1 MDVGMNDPLAS
12 PVPVIVVNHT
22 NFQRSSQS
30 LLRPSFL
37 SARSHSSIFTDANPS
52 DSCNVTDKVH
62 YPKSFEARQPLSTLW
77 PRSLT
82 PDGEDL
88 EYEEKE
94 EEEEGN
100 YEHLRCYLFSH
111 KFHWPWGLLVFLAS
125 ITTYLADVVCDL
137 YLVVCYFKKDR
148 FDLAAM
154 TLSVIILPSIV
165 MTSFSL
171 TWYVLD
177 KRVGMEPQ
185 RSVYGWGWRLL
196 LHGLQMA
203 PIVRQA
209 DALIYGFRSL
219 RVDKIGL
226 YEAVQLTHLRLCE
239 LADSAM
245 LQVMEGLMES
255 APQLILQLYVLL
267 TNPSNLLLLQYASCG
282 TSLFALA
289 YCLTAYQIA
298 LYNSNTSFSTTFHWR
313 NLPATSI
320 FFIWKVCVLASRLL
334 SLALLAACMRHYPH
348 QPWVFCGCLF
358 LHWFFSFIVLTY
370 ETRVSCSLLEVL
382 FVAALAA
389 VHCFDVAL
397 LNIRRCHRSPTVGT
411 VYTIWYTVFFVEN
424 ATAATVWFLTDGRK
438 EPLRGLTAVS
448 LVIITPPQFS
458 LVWRVGMSSSKTS
471 NTYNRQNW
479 EDSSFPILCETCLG
493 PSPFVRMMRE
503 QYGKEC
509 KICSRPFTVF
519 RWSPGPKA
527 RFKKTEI
534 CQTCAKVKNVCQTC
548 IFDLEYGL
556 PVEVRDKALRLNQ
569 QLPRSDV
576 NREYFHQQ
584 IEQQLEASGDVT
596 APYGGHEF
604 IGKAIVSS
612 NASTGTAS
620 SDLLLKLAR
629 TTPYYRRNRPHICS
643 FWVKGECR
651 RGEECPYRH
660 EKPTDP
666 DDPLSDQNLR
676 DRYYGND
683 DPVAAK
689 LLSKYRAMPKLTPPE
704 DSTITTI
711 YIGGVPA
718 DITEKDLRD
727 HFYQFGE
734 LRSVS
739 VHYKQHCAFLQFTT
753 REAAERAAE
762 RSYDRLIL
770 RGHRLTVNWGKS
782 PAALAAASAGISVTG
797 VIDAGPLPPVP
808 GLPLPPV
815 PPPPSLLSSV
825 SASSVC
831 PMPAIPGP
839 SGAFFSA
846 PPPPPLPMPV
856 VQLAPP
862 VVDPAAFMTGQRGP
876 LPPPLLSAPPPPP
889 PPPPVIQREEGE
901 MGKVEKEIAVE
912 KGEERPVL
920 LDQPPSM
927 LQSPQPT
934 VAQDLP
940 SLGIHYPSQNPQ
952 RMGSVPQSQR
962 HV

>member
-1 MDVGMNDPLAS
+1 
-12 PVPVIVVNHT
+12 
-22 NFQRSSQS
+22 
-30 LLRPSFL
+30 
-37 SARSHSSIFTDANPS
+37 
-52 DSCNVTDKVH
+52 
-62 YPKSFEARQPLSTLW
+62 
-77 PRSLT
+77 
-82 PDGEDL
+82 
-88 EYEEKE
+88 
-94 EEEEGN
+94 
-100 YEHLRCYLFSH
+100 
-111 KFHWPWGLLVFLAS
+111 
-125 ITTYLADVVCDL
+125 
-137 YLVVCYFKKDR
+137 
-148 FDLAAM
+148 
-154 TLSVIILPSIV
+154 
-165 MTSFSL
+165 
-171 TWYVLD
+171 
-177 KRVGMEPQ
+177 
-185 RSVYGWGWRLL
+185 
-196 LHGLQMA
+196 
-203 PIVRQA
+203 
-209 DALIYGFRSL
+209 
-219 RVDKIGL
+219 
-226 YEAVQLTHLRLCE
+226 
-239 LADSAM
+239 
-245 LQVMEGLMES
+245 
-255 APQLILQLYVLL
+255 
-267 TNPSNLLLLQYASCG
+267 
-282 TSLFALA
+282 
-289 YCLTAYQIA
+289 
-298 LYNSNTSFSTTFHWR
+298 
-313 NLPATSI
+313 
-320 FFIWKVCVLASRLL
+320 
-334 SLALLAACMRHYPH
+334 
-348 QPWVFCGCLF
+348 
-358 LHWFFSFIVLTY
+358 
-370 ETRVSCSLLEVL
+370 
-382 FVAALAA
+382 
-389 VHCFDVAL
+389 
-397 LNIRRCHRSPTVGT
+397 
-411 VYTIWYTVFFVEN
+411 
-424 ATAATVWFLTDGRK
+424 
-438 EPLRGLTAVS
+438 
-448 LVIITPPQFS
+448 
-458 LVWRVGMSSSKTS
+458 
-471 NTYNRQNW
+471 
-479 EDSSFPILCETCLG
+479 
-493 PSPFVRMMRE
+493 MMRE

-704 DSTITTI
+704 DCTITTI

-797 VIDAGPLPPVP
+797 VMDVAPLPPVP

-825 SASSVC
+825 SVSSVC
-831 PMPAIPGP
+831 PMPTIPGP

-862 VVDPAAFMTGQRGP
+862 VVDPNAFMAGQRGP

-889 PPPPVIQREEGE
+889 PPPPAVQREEGE
-901 MGKVEKEIAVE
+901 MGKVEKEATAE

-920 LDQPPSM
+920 LDQPPS
-927 LQSPQPT
+927 LPQSPQPA

-962 HV
+962 HI

>member
-1 MDVGMNDPLAS
+1 
-12 PVPVIVVNHT
+12 
-22 NFQRSSQS
+22 
-30 LLRPSFL
+30 
-37 SARSHSSIFTDANPS
+37 
-52 DSCNVTDKVH
+52 
-62 YPKSFEARQPLSTLW
+62 
-77 PRSLT
+77 
-82 PDGEDL
+82 
-88 EYEEKE
+88 
-94 EEEEGN
+94 
-100 YEHLRCYLFSH
+100 
-111 KFHWPWGLLVFLAS
+111 
-125 ITTYLADVVCDL
+125 
-137 YLVVCYFKKDR
+137 
-148 FDLAAM
+148 
-154 TLSVIILPSIV
+154 
-165 MTSFSL
+165 
-171 TWYVLD
+171 
-177 KRVGMEPQ
+177 
-185 RSVYGWGWRLL
+185 
-196 LHGLQMA
+196 
-203 PIVRQA
+203 
-209 DALIYGFRSL
+209 
-219 RVDKIGL
+219 
-226 YEAVQLTHLRLCE
+226 
-239 LADSAM
+239 
-245 LQVMEGLMES
+245 
-255 APQLILQLYVLL
+255 
-267 TNPSNLLLLQYASCG
+267 
-282 TSLFALA
+282 
-289 YCLTAYQIA
+289 
-298 LYNSNTSFSTTFHWR
+298 
-313 NLPATSI
+313 
-320 FFIWKVCVLASRLL
+320 
-334 SLALLAACMRHYPH
+334 
-348 QPWVFCGCLF
+348 
-358 LHWFFSFIVLTY
+358 
-370 ETRVSCSLLEVL
+370 
-382 FVAALAA
+382 
-389 VHCFDVAL
+389 
-397 LNIRRCHRSPTVGT
+397 
-411 VYTIWYTVFFVEN
+411 
-424 ATAATVWFLTDGRK
+424 
-438 EPLRGLTAVS
+438 
-448 LVIITPPQFS
+448 
-458 LVWRVGMSSSKTS
+458 
-471 NTYNRQNW
+471 
-479 EDSSFPILCETCLG
+479 
-493 PSPFVRMMRE
+493 MRE

-704 DSTITTI
+704 DCTITTI

-825 SASSVC
+825 SASSIC

-862 VVDPAAFMTGQRGP
+862 VVDPNGKFCH
-876 LPPPLLSAPPPPP
+876 PP
-889 PPPPVIQREEGE
+889 
-901 MGKVEKEIAVE
+901 
-912 KGEERPVL
+912 
-920 LDQPPSM
+920 
-927 LQSPQPT
+927 
-934 VAQDLP
+934 
-940 SLGIHYPSQNPQ
+940 
-952 RMGSVPQSQR
+952 
-962 HV
+962 

>member
-1 MDVGMNDPLAS
+1 MTMSA
-12 PVPVIVVNHT
+12 VV
-22 NFQRSSQS
+22 
-30 LLRPSFL
+30 
-37 SARSHSSIFTDANPS
+37 
-52 DSCNVTDKVH
+52 
-62 YPKSFEARQPLSTLW
+62 
-77 PRSLT
+77 
-82 PDGEDL
+82 
-88 EYEEKE
+88 
-94 EEEEGN
+94 
-100 YEHLRCYLFSH
+100 
-111 KFHWPWGLLVFLAS
+111 
-125 ITTYLADVVCDL
+125 
-137 YLVVCYFKKDR
+137 
-148 FDLAAM
+148 
-154 TLSVIILPSIV
+154 LPSLV

-177 KRVGMEPQ
+177 KRAGMEPQ
-185 RSVYGWGWRLL
+185 RSVCGWTWRLL

-203 PIVRQA
+203 PIVRQV
-209 DALIYGFRSL
+209 DALIYGFRGL
-219 RVDKIGL
+219 MFDKFSL
-226 YEAVQLTHLRLCE
+226 YEAAQFTQLRLYE

-245 LQVMEGLMES
+245 
-255 APQLILQLYVLL
+255 
-267 TNPSNLLLLQYASCG
+267 LQYASCG

-298 LYNSNTSFSTTFHWR
+298 LRNSNTTFSSTFHWR
-313 NLPATSI
+313 DLPTASMFFAWKI
-320 FFIWKVCVLASRLL
+320 FVLTSRLL
-334 SLALLAACMRHYPH
+334 SLALLAACMRRHPH
-348 QPWVFCGCLF
+348 QPWVFCGCLL
-358 LHWFFSFIVLTY
+358 LHWFLSFIVLIH
-370 ETRVSCSLLEVL
+370 ENLASCSLIEVV

-397 LNIRRCHRSPTVGT
+397 LNIRRRHRSQTVGT
-411 VYTIWYTVFFVEN
+411 VYAIWYAVFFTEN
-424 ATAATVWFLTDGRK
+424 VAAATVWILTDGQK
-438 EPLRGLTAVS
+438 EPLRALSAVS
-448 LVIITPPQFS
+448 VVVATFALGIIFMITYYGLAYPRSFGP
-458 LVWRVGMSSSKTS
+458 VWRVGMSSSKTS

-704 DSTITTI
+704 DCTITTI

-782 PAALAAASAGISVTG
+782 PAALAAASAGISMTG

-831 PMPAIPGP
+831 PMPTIPGP

-862 VVDPAAFMTGQRGP
+862 VVDPSAFMAGQRGP
-876 LPPPLLSAPPPPP
+876 LPPLLSAPPPPP
-889 PPPPVIQREEGE
+889 PPAMQREEGE
-901 MGKVEKEIAVE
+901 MGKAEKEATTE

-927 LQSPQPT
+927 PQSPQSA